1 MPTLDIFANDAF
13 STVQLTGAVEK
24 VPYKPQFLGSL
35 GIFEPVPVRTTTIA
49 IEKRDNTLALIK
61 TSNRGAPLEEGT
73 TDKRDIR
80 DFRTSR
86 IAKGDTI
93 QAGEI
98 QNMRVTGT
106 ETELQIVQA
115 EVVQRM
121 ERLKAD
127 VELTWENMRLGAVQ
141 GVVADADGSVLADW
155 YDAWDIAQPAEINFA
170 LDTAGTDV
178 RKKCAQVVR
187 AMTKAAKGA
196 WVPGAKVQALCGDAL
211 YDDLIGHESV
221 KETYRNW
228 AAAADLRQ
236 NMAFESFPF
245 GGIVFHNFR
254 GTDDDATIAIAPDK
268 AKFFPVG
275 ARGVFQT
282 AWSPAEFMEFV
293 NTPGRDLYALTI
305 PDRDRNAWVRVELY
319 SYPLFICTRP
329 EMLLRAKR
337 A

>member
-98 QNMRVTGT
+98 QNMRVTGS

-121 ERLKAD
+121 GRLKD
-127 VELTWENMRLGAVQ
+127 DMELTWENMRLGAVQ

>member
-93 QAGEI
+93 HADEI
-98 QNMRVTGT
+98 QNMRVVGS
-106 ETELQIVQA
+106 ETELATVQA

-121 ERLKAD
+121 GRLKD
-127 VELTWENMRLGAVQ
+127 DMELTWENMRLGAVQ

-155 YDAWDIAQPAEINFA
+155 YDAWSIAQPAEINFA

-254 GTDDDATIAIAPDK
+254 GTDDDTTIAIAPDK